1 MVSLYY
7 LSRHALDKLSHGFY
21 ILWLPFK
28 YTFLNFGIIL
38 NLDLQRSCKDTV
50 DNSYTSLIYFLAFNI
65 LCNHGAFIKTKKPF
79 VLN

>member
-7 LSRHALDKLSHGFY
+7 LSRHTLGKLSHGFY
-21 ILWLPFK
+21 ILWLPF
-28 YTFLNFGIIL
+28 YYIFLNFGIIL
-38 NLDLQRSCKDTV
+38 NLDLQSSCKDTV
-50 DNSYTSLIYFLAFNI
+50 GNSYISLIHFLAFNI